1 MRISLTVDEAIY
13 ILNRLYDRKITDITE
28 VMFKLDNSKK
38 LAEKIKRQ
46 IDKELSKKYPKEMQN
61 DNSGN

>member
-13 ILNRLYDRKITDITE
+13 ILNRLNDRRIDDMTE
-28 VMFKLDNSKK
+28 LMFKLNNSKK
-38 LAEKIKRQ
+38 LAAKIKKH
-46 IDKELSKKYPKEMQN
+46 IDKELLKKYPNGMQN

>member
-1 MRISLTVDEAIY
+1 MRINLTVDEAIY
-13 ILNRLYDRKITDITE
+13 ILNRLYDRKITDIAE

-38 LAEKIKRQ
+38 LAEKIKKQ

-61 DNSGN
+61 DNPGN